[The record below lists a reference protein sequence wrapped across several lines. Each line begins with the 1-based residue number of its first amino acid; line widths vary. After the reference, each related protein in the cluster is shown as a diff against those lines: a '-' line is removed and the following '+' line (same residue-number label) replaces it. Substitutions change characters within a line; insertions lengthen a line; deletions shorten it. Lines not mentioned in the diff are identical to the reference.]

1 MKTYHPVSEN
11 LNASEPVNGGEAE
24 GNCVAVRRGGEKPE
38 AKEQS
43 QITVNSIR
51 RQCAAS
57 LLVDSEACAKREPSI
72 RDRPANGNEGAHWC
86 GWSENAPK
94 EICESGEICMERT
107 LSREESL

>member
-43 QITVNSIR
+43 QIPVNSIR

-72 RDRPANGNEGAHWC
+72 RDRPANGDEGAHWC

-94 EICESGEICMERT
+94 EICQSGEICVERP

>member
-43 QITVNSIR
+43 QTQVNSIR
-51 RQCAAS
+51 RLSAAS
-57 LLVDSEACAKREPSI
+57 LLGNGEACAKRETST
-72 RDRPANGNEGAHWC
+72 RDRPENGDGVADRC
-86 GWSENAPK
+86 GWSENALK
-94 EICESGEICMERT
+94 EICASGEICVERT
-107 LSREESL
+107 PSREESL